1 MSGQVNS
8 ISSPYGKQEPLGRL
22 ALEGVTVRFG
32 EVPALDDV
40 SIIVEPGE
48 RLAVIGASGAGKSTL
63 FRTLTRSVALSSG
76 RVTVGERNL
85 YALSKKEL
93 NGVRRCVG
101 TIYQAYNLV
110 PQLPAGVNAALGEVG
125 GMGAWG
131 TLRTFLAGPDTAL
144 ASRVADALDR
154 MDLRDKAHIRT
165 ADLSGGQQQRVA
177 VARLLVQRPN
187 LILADEP
194 FAAVDPVTTE
204 RVMEALL
211 ELNGEGA
218 TLLVNLHDVRMARR
232 FPRVVALREG
242 RGAFDGPPERLTEER
257 LSRIYAANQHATAA
271 SSTGASPKPR
281 DYVCPRTEEPGRLIE
296 GRDGISA
303 H

>member
-1 MSGQVNS
+1 MNL
-8 ISSPYGKQEPLGRL
+8 ISSPYNKQESLGRL
-22 ALEGVTVRFG
+22 GLEGVTVRFG

-40 SIIVEPGE
+40 SIVVDPGE

-76 RVTVGERNL
+76 RVSVGERNL

-93 NGVRRCVG
+93 KGVRQYVG

-131 TLRTFLAGPDTAL
+131 TLRTFLTGPDTAL
-144 ASRVADALDR
+144 TSRVAAALDR
-154 MDLRDKAHIRT
+154 VDLRDKAHIRT

-177 VARLLVQRPN
+177 VARLLVQRPL

-194 FAAVDPVTTE
+194 FTAVDPVTTE

-218 TLLVNLHDVRMARR
+218 TLLVNLHDVEIARR

-242 RGAFDGPPERLTEER
+242 RVVFDGSPERLTDES
-257 LSRIYAANQHATAA
+257 LSRIYAGDPYGTAA
-271 SSTGASPKPR
+271 SSVDPQDDVRPHGEDP
-281 DYVCPRTEEPGRLIE
+281 VRLVE
-296 GRDGISA
+296 GRDGVSA

>member
-22 ALEGVTVRFG
+22 ALEGVTVCFG

-110 PQLPAGVNAALGEVG
+110 PQLPAGVNAVLGEVG

-177 VARLLVQRPN
+177 VARLLVQRPD

-194 FAAVDPVTTE
+194 FAAVDPITTE
-204 RVMEALL
+204 RVLETLL
-211 ELNGEGA
+211 HLNSEGA
-218 TLLVNLHDVRMARR
+218 TLVLNLHDVEIARR
-232 FPRVVALREG
+232 LPRVVALREG
-242 RGAFDGPPERLTEER
+242 KVVFDGPPEGLTEDELANIYAGDPRREESSRNPDPPFARHGNEGAIRLT
-257 LSRIYAANQHATAA
+257 
-271 SSTGASPKPR
+271 
-281 DYVCPRTEEPGRLIE
+281 E
-296 GRDGISA
+296 GRDGVSS